1 MSTQE
6 YIRSITE
13 TFPDDF
19 PTLTPLNEVNTGS
32 SETGSSFLEYIS
44 NISWQ
49 TWVIIILILALLG
62 INIFAYLAKGTQA
75 TATFFDLYIAPILR
89 LIGYTTLETTKET
102 VKNSATGSKAGVD
115 VVSDTS
121 IGAID
126 TVEQRQMN
134 QNIPQ
139 GQNANTSQQGS
150 QIINQTNNNK
160 QLQQDSLESALSN
173 ASQGINSNEQQ
184 NGPKPY
190 DSVQTSGKAG
200 WCFIGEDQGVRTC
213 SDIGVN
219 DVCMSGDVFP
229 SQEICM
235 NPKLRV

>member
-6 YIRSITE
+6 YIRTITD
-13 TFPDDF
+13 TFPDEF
-19 PTLTPLNEVNTGS
+19 PTLTPLNEMNTGS
-32 SETGSSFLEYIS
+32 TEGSSSFLEYIS
-44 NISWQ
+44 NVSWQ

-75 TATFFDLYIAPILR
+75 TASFFDSYIAPILSSF
-89 LIGYTTLETTKET
+89 GYTTLETTKET
-102 VKNSATGSKAGVD
+102 VKNTATGTKAGVD
-115 VVSDTS
+115 IVSDTS

-126 TVEQRQMN
+126 TVEQTQMN
-134 QNIPQ
+134 ENIPQ
-139 GQNANTSQQGS
+139 GQNANTSHQGS
-150 QIINQTNNNK
+150 QILNQTTKNTS
-160 QLQQDSLESALSN
+160 QQDSLENALNN
-173 ASQGINSNEQQ
+173 ASQIMNVNEEQ

-219 DVCMSGDVFP
+219 DTCMSGDVFP